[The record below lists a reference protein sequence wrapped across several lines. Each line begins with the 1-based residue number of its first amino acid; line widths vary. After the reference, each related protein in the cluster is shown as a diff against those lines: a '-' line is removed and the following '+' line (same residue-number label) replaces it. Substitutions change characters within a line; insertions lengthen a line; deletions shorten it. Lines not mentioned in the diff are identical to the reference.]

1 MKKLTA
7 AVVSMSLVIAGCA
20 TSSKDISAT
29 YISPLQ
35 YQNYDCGQIAAE
47 SQRIQTRVVELG
59 GRLDQAANNDKAIM
73 GVGLVLF
80 WPALFMVGGTKTQE
94 AEYGRLRGEYE
105 AVQKAAVEKR
115 CSSVVAPAVP
125 VAASAASAA
134 TAR

>member
-115 CSSVVAPAVP
+115 CPGVVAPAAP
-125 VAASAASAA
+125 VAASAA